1 MSHLK
6 LKYTPRGGR
15 HASRISGIFL
25 PTGAS
30 AGITPPKPKGT
41 PRGGRHASRLQWRP

>member
-25 PTGAS
+25 PQRVRWNN
-30 AGITPPKPKGT
+30 TP
-41 PRGGRHASRLQWRP
+41 

>member
-15 HASRISGIFL
+15 HRSVFWGV
-25 PTGAS
+25 
-30 AGITPPKPKGT
+30 
-41 PRGGRHASRLQWRP
+41 GRPEAVANVRRTVEMSTVVYFK

>member
-15 HASRISGIFL
+15 HRSVFWGV
-25 PTGAS
+25 
-30 AGITPPKPKGT
+30 
-41 PRGGRHASRLQWRP
+41 GRPAEAVVNVRRTVEMSTMVYFTFK